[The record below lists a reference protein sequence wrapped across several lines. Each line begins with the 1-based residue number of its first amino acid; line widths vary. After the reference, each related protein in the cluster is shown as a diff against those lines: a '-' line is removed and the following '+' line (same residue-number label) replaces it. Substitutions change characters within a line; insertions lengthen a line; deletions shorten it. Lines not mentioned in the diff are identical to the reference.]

1 MSNLLLSFELRKKV
15 SYRCLNIKYYD
26 ICKKL
31 QYLVESMCPISDPE
45 FADDGGTNA
54 DYDDLASI
62 KKNSPLDLYS
72 ILIRYCLN
80 H

>member
-1 MSNLLLSFELRKKV
+1 
-15 SYRCLNIKYYD
+15 
-26 ICKKL
+26 
-31 QYLVESMCPISDPE
+31 MCPISDPE

-62 KKNSPLDLYS
+62 KKNSPPDLYS
-72 ILIRYCLN
+72 ILIRYRLN